1 MEPEY
6 ITAVDVEKHYGEKIA
21 MQAINFSI
29 PEKEIFG
36 FIGPDGAGKTTL
48 FRVLTTLV
56 KPNKG
61 KITVGGHDV
70 VRDYK
75 ILRRKIGYMPGRFSL
90 YLDLSVEENLK
101 FYATIFGTS
110 IEANYHLI
118 EDIYKQI
125 EPFKNRLAKN
135 LSGGMKQKL
144 ALSCAL
150 IHDPDLLV
158 LDEPTT
164 GVDAVSR
171 VEFWEMLK
179 RLKDKNITIVV
190 STPYMDEA
198 MLCDRV
204 ALMQDG
210 GIMAINS
217 PEGIIKSFD
226 KDIYAVR
233 AKNFYRMMQDIRKYD
248 HVYSAFP
255 FGQHVHY
262 IDKREDFR
270 EDDLLVYLKERG
282 HDQVEINRVPPGI
295 EDCFMDLM
303 KGKEKK
309 GGVA

>member
-1 MEPEY
+1 MESEY
-6 ITAVDVEKHYGEKIA
+6 IKAVDIEKLYGEKVALVDIH
-21 MQAINFSI
+21 FSI
-29 PEKEIFG
+29 REKEIFG

-48 FRVLTTLV
+48 FRLLTTLL
-56 KPNKG
+56 KPNNG
-61 KITVGGHDV
+61 KMTVDGHDV
-70 VRDYK
+70 VQEYK

-90 YLDLSVEENLK
+90 YLDLSVEENLN

-110 IEANYHLI
+110 IEENYHLI

-125 EPFKNRLAKN
+125 EPFKKRLAKN

-150 IHDPDLLV
+150 IHNPDLLI

-171 VEFWEMLK
+171 MEFWEMLK
-179 RLKDKNITIVV
+179 RLKEKNITIVV

-198 MLCDRV
+198 ILCDRV
-204 ALMQDG
+204 ALMQEG
-210 GIMAINS
+210 RIMTVNS

-233 AKNFYRMMQDIRKYD
+233 SENFYRMMLDLKKYE
-248 HVYSAFP
+248 HVYSVFP

-262 IDKREDFR
+262 IDKRDNFQV
-270 EDDLLVYLKERG
+270 DDLLAYLKKMN
-282 HDQVEINRVPPGI
+282 HKQVEMMKIQPGI

-303 KGKEKK
+303 KRKDKK
-309 GGVA
+309 REME